1 MFNQTHLS
9 NQLKQE
15 FIADKEFFVYLVTY
29 NSIPQPP
36 SLISPLS
43 FPLSFGYI
51 TKQVLRQLYANK
63 IFNFR
68 QLQIELI
75 G

>member
-15 FIADKEFFVYLVTY
+15 FIADNEFLLYLVTY
-29 NSIPQPP
+29 NAIPQPP

-51 TKQVLRQLYANK
+51 KKQVLSHLYANK

-68 QLQIELI
+68 QLQMELI